1 MILGILYFCTP
12 LMARANEN
20 IQQTEKMIFCN
31 ATSPLDSYNTSV
43 FIFSTSTPT
52 SGIPLGVIIA
62 SDEQQP
68 TIEQGTCTSTC
79 MLLDVLQQN
88 AFFSKWAK

>member
-1 MILGILYFCTP
+1 MQLHHST
-12 LMARANEN
+12 
-20 IQQTEKMIFCN
+20 
-31 ATSPLDSYNTSV
+31 ATTNLCS
-43 FIFSTSTPT
+43 FFSTSTPT

-68 TIEQGTCTSTC
+68 TIEQGTSTC

-88 AFFSKWAK
+88 AFFTEWAK